1 MNSCRAY
8 ALQILAAAAALTLA
22 SCAGIPEKLA
32 PPTLTDAAPL
42 AGLPVPTGGT
52 WPDRD
57 WWKRYH
63 DPQLDALI
71 ARALQS
77 SPTLAQ
83 TQARVVIAEQQI
95 VGKRAAGAPYL
106 ASSATVSRQRI
117 SDNGFIPSQF
127 IGFSWYTQADLGAQ
141 FQYDFDFWG
150 KQRALVDASVDQARA
165 ASADRS
171 AAWLVLT
178 SSVAETY
185 FGWLADEGRLA
196 MAKLLIAG
204 LQDQRRVVQARE
216 RQGLESSDPSSNAAI
231 DLQTARQQEIIIE
244 GSAQLRKANLA
255 ALLGVAPAELPALA
269 PRPFPQVAVALPADV
284 GMALIGRRPDIAA
297 TRWRVEA
304 ASEQVTKAR
313 ADFYPDISIKALI
326 GLSSIDLGRLFDY
339 GSRVANVAP
348 AISLPLFDGGR
359 LKAAYGST
367 RAQLDLAIADYNAAV
382 VNAARDVATQALTLQ
397 QLSQQRAQQAQEI
410 AAVEQTRK
418 TAAARVRQGI
428 ADDRAVLVVQVR
440 LLREQDAALQLAAQS
455 LVTQAELIRALGGGY
470 SATDAGSDPEGSG
483 MHFDAARNTAVPK
496 TSDGTNH
503 P

>member
-1 MNSCRAY
+1 MKIPFAHASLVLVTC
-8 ALQILAAAAALTLA
+8 AALTLA
-22 SCAGIPEKLA
+22 GCAGIPAKLA
-32 PPTLTDAAPL
+32 PPTLRDAAPL
-42 AGLPVPTGGT
+42 AGLPVPTGGA
-52 WPDRD
+52 WPDPQ

-83 TQARVVIAEQQI
+83 AQARVAIAEQQI
-95 VGKRAAGAPYL
+95 VGRRAAGAPNL
-106 ASSATVSRQRI
+106 AGSATVTRQRI
-117 SDNGFIPSQF
+117 SDNGFIPSEF
-127 IGFSWYTQADLGAQ
+127 IGFSWYTQADVGTQ

-150 KQRALVDASVDQARA
+150 KQRALVNASVDQARA

-185 FGWLADEGRLA
+185 FGWLADQGRLA
-196 MAKLLIAG
+196 MAKRLIAG
-204 LQDQRRVVQARE
+204 LQDQQRVVQARA
-216 RQGLESSDPSSNAAI
+216 RQGLESSDPSSNAVI

-255 ALLGVAPAELPALA
+255 ALLGLSPAELPALV
-269 PRPFPQVAVALPADV
+269 PGPFPQVDVALPADV
-284 GMALIGRRPDIAA
+284 GVALMGRRPDITA

-304 ASEQVTKAR
+304 ASEQVANAR

-326 GLSSIDLGRLFDY
+326 GLSSIDLGKLFDY
-339 GSRVANVAP
+339 GSRIANVAP

-359 LKAAYGST
+359 RKAAYGAT
-367 RAQLDLAIADYNAAV
+367 RAQLDLAITDYDAAV

-397 QLSQQRAQQAQEI
+397 QLAAQREQQAQEI
-410 AAVEQTRK
+410 AAVEQIRA

-428 ADDRAVLVVQVR
+428 ADDRTLLAVQVR

-455 LVTQAELIRALGGGY
+455 LITQVELTRALGGGY
-470 SATDAGSDPEGSG
+470 TTTSDDARLDSTP
-483 MHFDAARNTAVPK
+483 DAASSESAHT
-496 TSDGTNH
+496 TTLDGTKR